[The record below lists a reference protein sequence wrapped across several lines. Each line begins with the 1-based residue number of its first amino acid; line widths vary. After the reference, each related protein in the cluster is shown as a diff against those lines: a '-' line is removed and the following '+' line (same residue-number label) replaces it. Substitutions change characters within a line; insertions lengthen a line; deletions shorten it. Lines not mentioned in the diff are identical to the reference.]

1 MIIARMFPCSH
12 CCFQGQL
19 CKLPL
24 LRAIFNRIQSIIG
37 DYYVRGIQ
45 PTEHVVTF
53 LRFQTDRFTK
63 TGSGR
68 NVIAA
73 EALEWW
79 RAQSRRMTE
88 CIVLCGWLVVLLSV
102 FSDSLRRQA
111 IQARQPN
118 CPPRLRPW
126 HVPTPSYI
134 TIRDYKPPA
143 DLNREWSPRFYTD
156 VCDCD
161 GEQVQSARLGHGWHR
176 WPTHPRRRRVRHPG
190 GVSPRPFCLPVPTT
204 PCHILT

>member
-1 MIIARMFPCSH
+1 MGRPPSLNLKDMAPSHIYMFIGAGSWSTQEARAILAHWRGGRPDLATNSMGRILDPCAQRKPIISQPHTANCMIIARMFPCSH
-12 CCFQGQL
+12 CFQGQL

-73 EALEWW
+73 EALDDDE
-79 RAQSRRMTE
+79 MNIE
-88 CIVLCGWLVVLLSV
+88 
-102 FSDSLRRQA
+102 
-111 IQARQPN
+111 
-118 CPPRLRPW
+118 
-126 HVPTPSYI
+126 
-134 TIRDYKPPA
+134 
-143 DLNREWSPRFYTD
+143 E
-156 VCDCD
+156 
-161 GEQVQSARLGHGWHR
+161 
-176 WPTHPRRRRVRHPG
+176 
-190 GVSPRPFCLPVPTT
+190 
-204 PCHILT
+204 